1 MYKNVFIRSIIFNL
15 VETLLIF
22 GCGLIL
28 KIKATHILL
37 IMLLFM
43 FSKALFG
50 KSLHYKKWYKCLLCS
65 LLILSTLFGIF
76 KFDSHQAFILT
87 VFSSYIMT
95 SRADVNVD
103 YNKLTE
109 NIVDFINKNLY
120 HWSGKSS
127 KYDPLR
133 DFVGLSPNN
142 SIILDYEEYWRK
154 NNPLRLE
161 IFRLFYRERKT
172 YEEIRKLKDYDEN
185 NIIKGECKS
194 IYEQLEIPLN
204 LPPLKKS

>member
-1 MYKNVFIRSIIFNL
+1 
-15 VETLLIF
+15 
-22 GCGLIL
+22 
-28 KIKATHILL
+28 
-37 IMLLFM
+37 
-43 FSKALFG
+43 
-50 KSLHYKKWYKCLLCS
+50 
-65 LLILSTLFGIF
+65 
-76 KFDSHQAFILT
+76 
-87 VFSSYIMT
+87 MT

>member
-1 MYKNVFIRSIIFNL
+1 MNKKVLIRSIIFNL

-50 KSLHYKKWYKCLLCS
+50 KSLYYKKWYKCLLCS

-95 SRADVNVD
+95 SRADVNID